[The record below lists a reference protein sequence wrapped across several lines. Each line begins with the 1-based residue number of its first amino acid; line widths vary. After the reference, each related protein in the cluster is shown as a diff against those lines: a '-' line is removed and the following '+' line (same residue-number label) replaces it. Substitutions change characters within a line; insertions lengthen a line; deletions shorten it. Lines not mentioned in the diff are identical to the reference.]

1 MWADTL
7 LRAEQ
12 QHLLRLLAWAGLS
25 VIAATALAVMLAARR
40 VHSPLLQQF
49 ALQTA
54 IWGVVV
60 GAIAGLDL
68 HNAVLRDVGGAARLE
83 RLVWTNVGLDVG
95 YVAVGATMA
104 VVAWQ
109 LARRLSLVGAGVGI
123 IVQGLALLVIE
134 LQFAAVVSR

>member
-1 MWADTL
+1 
-7 LRAEQ
+7 
-12 QHLLRLLAWAGLS
+12 
-25 VIAATALAVMLAARR
+25 LAVMLAARR

-60 GAIAGLDL
+60 GAIAALDL
-68 HNAVLRDVGGAARLE
+68 HNAVLRDLGGAARLE

>member
-7 LRAEQ
+7 LRGEQ
-12 QHLLRLLAWAGLS
+12 EHLLRLLAWAGLS
-25 VIAATALAVMLAARR
+25 VIAATALAAILGARR
-40 VHSPLLQQF
+40 IHSPLLQQF

-54 IWGVVV
+54 LWGVVV
-60 GAIAGLDL
+60 GGIAGVDL
-68 HNAVLRDVGGAARLE
+68 HNVALRDVGGAARLE
-83 RLVWTNVGLDVG
+83 RVVWTNVGLDVG

-109 LARRLSLVGAGVGI
+109 LARRWSLIGAGVAI

-134 LQFAAVVSR
+134 LQFAVVVSR